1 MNLKDFNE
9 LLILLEEKGKEHN
22 FSYHEERPNYPKEI
36 NSPQYDDVIIFLSS
50 NFGLLSNDLKI
61 KIVNFLNDK
70 FKTLFEEFWMKE
82 FYIIRLLI
90 WTYSELK
97 ELYYRYKFP
106 FGFKDLD
113 KYEKRKKSL
122 IKKLIKNNK
131 NLYLTNLSPYEIV
144 KFLYL
149 KSLELINMNNINHHF
164 TVKRDI
170 ESYKKEICREIISL
184 CLEDN
189 YNKYYRNAMR
199 TTKKQIETYENEFE
213 LFFKTRITKR
223 GNNLPPDFSQ

>member
-70 FKTLFEEFWMKE
+70 FKTLFGEFWMKE

-97 ELYYRYKFP
+97 EL
-106 FGFKDLD
+106 
-113 KYEKRKKSL
+113 
-122 IKKLIKNNK
+122 
-131 NLYLTNLSPYEIV
+131 
-144 KFLYL
+144 
-149 KSLELINMNNINHHF
+149 
-164 TVKRDI
+164 
-170 ESYKKEICREIISL
+170 
-184 CLEDN
+184 
-189 YNKYYRNAMR
+189 
-199 TTKKQIETYENEFE
+199 
-213 LFFKTRITKR
+213 
-223 GNNLPPDFSQ
+223 